1 MTPLLA
7 LTLIAI
13 AVLATM
19 IVVVT
24 AVRNSSLQSTYRRV
38 AAGFHGHVEQ
48 NGHLGWPTATLSHR
62 NVTATIGVTRL
73 FGQWGVRSTQIEIQ
87 ERGLVV
93 EPADESSPFKLC
105 SSTPPP
111 RHPALTFTCEIVPAS
126 LWQRLGFL
134 VGSRRPISDSPNFDL
149 LYSISTDSREHTRR
163 LLTRYVQ
170 VQIDRI
176 RYFQGGN
183 DVHIRF
189 RHGVLTVNRRGVIRN
204 ERALRQFLALA
215 LELYE
220 QAIASYGVGI
230 DVLHASSEPAADAVC
245 KVCGDPFDGEEEEI
259 VFCRVCD
266 TPHHRDC
273 WRYFGGCSVYAC
285 GERRFSRTPR
295 LAKEKA

>member
-1 MTPLLA
+1 MTPVLA
-7 LTLIAI
+7 ILAI
-13 AVLATM
+13 AVLVAM
-19 IVVVT
+19 FVVSIT
-24 AVRNSSLQSTYRRV
+24 AARNASLQATYRRV
-38 AAGFHGHVEQ
+38 AGQFHGEVEQ
-48 NGHLGWPTATLSHR
+48 KGHLGWPKATVSHR
-62 NVTATIGVTRL
+62 NVTATIGVVRM

-93 EPADESSPFKLC
+93 EEADELSPFKIYC
-105 SSTPPP
+105 STPAP
-111 RHPALTFTCEIVPAS
+111 RHPALNFTCEIAPAS
-126 LWQRLGFL
+126 LLQRLGFL
-134 VGSRRPISDSPNFDL
+134 LGGRRPVSDSPNFDL
-149 LYSISTDSREHTRR
+149 QYSIHTDSPEHTRR

-170 VQIDRI
+170 VQVDRI

-189 RHGVLTVNRRGVIRN
+189 QNGVLTVNRRGVIRN
-204 ERALRQFLALA
+204 ERALRQFLALS

-230 DVLHASSEPAADAVC
+230 DVLHTSSAAADAVC
-245 KVCGDPFDGEEEEI
+245 KVCGDPFDGEEI

-285 GERRFSRTPR
+285 GERRFNRTPR

>member
-1 MTPLLA
+1 MTP
-7 LTLIAI
+7 
-13 AVLATM
+13 VLAI
-19 IVVVT
+19 IVIV
-24 AVRNSSLQSTYRRV
+24 AVAAMLIVAATTLRNSNLQATYRRM
-38 AAGFHGHVEQ
+38 AGQFHGHVDQE
-48 NGHLGWPTATLSHR
+48 GLLGWPKATISHR
-62 NVTATIGVTRL
+62 NVTATVGVVRL

-93 EPADESSPFKLC
+93 ETPDESSPFKIYPGAR
-105 SSTPPP
+105 PPAK
-111 RHPALTFTCEIVPAS
+111 HPALTFTCEIAPAG
-126 LWQRLGFL
+126 LLQRLAYL
-134 VGSRRPISDSPNFDL
+134 VGSRRPLSDSPNFDL
-149 LYSISTDSREHTRR
+149 QYSIATDSPEHTRR

-183 DVHIRF
+183 DVYIRF
-189 RHGVLTVNRRGVIRN
+189 RNGLLTVSRRGVIRN
-204 ERALRQFLALA
+204 ERALRQFVALA

-230 DVLHASSEPAADAVC
+230 EVLKVASENSADAVC
-245 KVCGDPFDGEEEEI
+245 KVCGDPFDGQEV

-285 GERRFSRTPR
+285 GERRFNRAPR
-295 LAKEKA
+295 LAPRIVP